1 MQEEN
6 KTAHDA
12 IRFTAADG
20 YVLGGSYFPA
30 LGGSNTPVLICPATG
45 VKQGFYYAFAQWL
58 SEQGH
63 PVMVFDYRGVGV
75 SLAEAHVRYSKAR
88 KQDWGECDM
97 PAALNW
103 LLAKTAAQQA
113 HVIGHSA
120 GAQLAGLMPNHHA
133 VRSLTAVSASSGY
146 IGNIRWPFRAM
157 AIGLMWGY
165 IPLSVRLLGYGPAKW
180 LGGGE
185 DLPAGVA
192 RQWAAWCRRPGYVEN
207 AFGTEIQRHYYA
219 AFQAPIAV
227 VAAADDVLVTP
238 RSIADWLRLLPNARH
253 AVHLLQPAEVDGQAI
268 GHINMFRRSR
278 AALWPRLIAG
288 ISAK

>member
-1 MQEEN
+1 MQEE
-6 KTAHDA
+6 THAAYETIHF
-12 IRFTAADG
+12 IAADG
-20 YVLGGSYFPA
+20 YALSGSYFPPPC
-30 LGGSNTPVLICPATG
+30 GNKTPVLICPATG

-63 PVMVFDYRGVGV
+63 PVMVFDYRGIGA
-75 SLAEAHVRYSKAR
+75 SLVESHVRHSKAR
-88 KQDWGECDM
+88 KQDWGERDM
-97 PAALNW
+97 PAALDW

-120 GAQLAGLMPNHHA
+120 GAQLVGLMPNHQA

-146 IGNIRWPFRAM
+146 IGNIRWPFRAT

-165 IPLSVRLLGYGPAKW
+165 IPLSVRLLGYAPAKW
-180 LGGGE
+180 LGWGE

-207 AFGTEIQRHYYA
+207 SFGTEIQRHYYE

-227 VAAADDVLVTP
+227 VAAADDVLVTQC
-238 RSIADWLRLLPNARH
+238 SIADWLRLLPNARH
-253 AVHLLQPAEVDGQAI
+253 RVHLLQPAETDGRAI
-268 GHINMFRRSR
+268 GHINMFRRSH
-278 AALWPRLIAG
+278 AVLWPRLIAG
-288 ISAK
+288 LSAK